1 MSCLVL
7 EIVLLGSFLR
17 LGDEIGSGNFGVVY
31 HGLWNHSGKEDEVAI
46 KTSHI
51 EASEEEKLK
60 LLREAATV
68 QLFLHTNIIKFYGVI
83 MSRERVRNQQTF
95 ILYMA
100 TFYAKTIYLGN
111 DCAGVSS

>member
-1 MSCLVL
+1 MSSLVL
-7 EIVLLGSFLR
+7 AIVLLGSYLR

-31 HGLWNHSGKEDEVAI
+31 HGLWNHSGKEDLVAI

-68 QLFLHTNIIKFYGVI
+68 QLFLHINIIKFYGVI
-83 MSRERVRNQQTF
+83 TSRERVRINKLS
-95 ILYMA
+95 IA
-100 TFYAKTIYLGN
+100 TFYTRTIYLGN